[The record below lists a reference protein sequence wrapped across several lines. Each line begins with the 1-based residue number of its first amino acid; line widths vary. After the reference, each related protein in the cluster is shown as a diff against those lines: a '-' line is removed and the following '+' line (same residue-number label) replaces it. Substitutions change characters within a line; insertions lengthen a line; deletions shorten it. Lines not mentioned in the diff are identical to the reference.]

1 MDLLPAKRP
10 AYFTTYPTPYQPSMF
25 FAKKSKRFCVDM
37 GEQTTLAA
45 RFVESEGSLLIEE
58 AREFPAKDV
67 DGLIEWVK
75 SSDGKGATG
84 LAPST
89 CGIYPA
95 KRIIRRQTLDLK
107 RVKEATYFNEIY
119 TQQFRIEPDKY
130 SLKVLNPGDGSPYDT
145 IKATQKEAIFC
156 GLPVDD
162 ISEIQDTLL
171 SYGIYPERLE
181 LGTLATLGGLVS
193 YLKFKQS
200 KSPVLV
206 LEMGDESTQSYIVS
220 ADGVDISRSI
230 ASGVAS
236 MIPVVQKELGLK
248 DQESAMKLFYSNTFD
263 FTSMGGTLV
272 KKLIKELQSLI
283 GFYEVQTGQ
292 SIGQVLCT
300 QLPANLGWIA
310 ATMAT
315 ALGVPQLSVEMMPW
329 LGSLN
334 IKLGERVT
342 PNPPDQGWMGLFSL
356 IASYENAIAVEKK

>member
-1 MDLLPAKRP
+1 
-10 AYFTTYPTPYQPSMF
+10 MF
-25 FAKKSKRFCVDM
+25 FAKKSKRFCVEM

-45 RFVESEGSLLIEE
+45 RFVEFEGALLIEE
-58 AREFPAKDV
+58 ARELAAKDV
-67 DGLIEWVK
+67 EGLIEWVK

-84 LAPST
+84 LASSI
-89 CGIYPA
+89 CGIYPV
-95 KRIIRRQTLDLK
+95 KRIVRRQTLDVK
-107 RVKEATYFNEIY
+107 RVKEPTYFNEIY

-130 SLKVLNPGDGSPYDT
+130 SLKVLNPTDGSPYDT
-145 IKATQKEAIFC
+145 IKAAQKEAVFC

-162 ISEIQDTLL
+162 VTEIQDKLL

-181 LGTLATLGGLVS
+181 LGTLATLGGLVN

-206 LEMGDESTQSYIVS
+206 LEMGDESTQCYIVS

-248 DQESAMKLFYSNTFD
+248 DQESATKLFYSNTFD

-292 SIGQVLCT
+292 SIGQVFCT
-300 QLPANLGWIA
+300 QLPANLSWIS

-315 ALGVPQLSVEMMPW
+315 ALGVPQLNVEMMPW
-329 LGSLN
+329 LESLN

-342 PNPPDQGWMGLFSL
+342 PNPPDKGWLGLFSL